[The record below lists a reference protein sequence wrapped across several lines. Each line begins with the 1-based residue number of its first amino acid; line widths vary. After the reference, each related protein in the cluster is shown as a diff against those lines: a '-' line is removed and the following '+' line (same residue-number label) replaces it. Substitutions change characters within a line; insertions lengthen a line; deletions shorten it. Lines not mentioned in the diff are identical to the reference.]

1 MSVGYK
7 VGKKSQNRLVG
18 WDKGTF
24 GWHSDDGMCFEQS
37 GSGSDFAAKWTS
49 MFFFFEVVEK
59 LIVGGD
65 TIGVGVDF
73 TTGRAFFTKNGAFIG
88 MSPPPYPANHS
99 DK

>member
-7 VGKKSQNRLVG
+7 VGKRSQNRLVG

-49 MFFFFEVVEK
+49 TFS
-59 LIVGGD
+59 LSLCIVDG
-65 TIGVGVDF
+65 
-73 TTGRAFFTKNGAFIG
+73 
-88 MSPPPYPANHS
+88 S
-99 DK
+99 